1 MCICCASANVQVCE
15 HVHAPAH
22 INRNICIGA
31 HFPLVWSQDQT
42 QVRHLVASALTC
54 QALSPALEPV
64 FYDLF
69 LI

>member
-1 MCICCASANVQVCE
+1 MYRCVNMYMPQ
-15 HVHAPAH
+15 HTY
-22 INRNICIGA
+22 NRNICIGA
-31 HFPLVWSQDQT
+31 LFPLVWSQDQT